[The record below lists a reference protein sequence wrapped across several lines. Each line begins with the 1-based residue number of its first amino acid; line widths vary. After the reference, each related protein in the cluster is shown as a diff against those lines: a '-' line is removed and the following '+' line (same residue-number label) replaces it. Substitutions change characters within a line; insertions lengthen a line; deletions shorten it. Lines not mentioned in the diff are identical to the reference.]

1 MAYNPNHLVNLKG
14 AKTFLLLIKNKLT
27 SVEGKLATIET
38 GAQVNT
44 VNSVNSQTGTVSLT
58 YSDVGAEN
66 IQNKVTSLSS
76 SSTDIQYPSA
86 KCVYDI
92 VGDVESILTTLLEG
106 TSNS

>member
-1 MAYNPNHLVNLKG
+1 MAYSNNHLLNLKG
-14 AKTFLLLIKNKLT
+14 AKTILLTIKGKLT
-27 SVEGKLATIET
+27 SVETKLDTIET

-44 VNSVNSQTGTVSLT
+44 VDSVNTQTGSVVLT

-66 IQNKVTSLSS
+66 ILNKTTSLSS

-92 VGDVESILTTLLEG
+92 IGDVESILTHLLEG
-106 TSNS
+106 NQS